1 MNDDEGI
8 SVRIGGREL
17 DPLRGGLL
25 ALVLGL
31 AIAGYGAYDYQQHQ
45 QALADADEVNATV
58 VATGVE
64 AISGSSNPGSEYR
77 PTVTFEYRYDGRNY
91 TSGNVFPS
99 ATTPNYDTR
108 SAAADVLSGYR
119 AGDSVRRSGRAGVG
133 VPDPPGVRGA
143 GARGRDRQPAWVTRS
158 RLAGQRPPVVASSPG
173 KGLKRPSPER

>member
-31 AIAGYGAYDYQQHQ
+31 AIAGYGAYDYQQQQ

-77 PTVTFEYRYDGRNY
+77 PTVTFEYRYDGRNF
-91 TSGNVFPS
+91 TSENVFPS

-119 AGDSVRRSGRAGVG
+119 AGEPATAFVDPAAPGSAFLIHRESGGPVLAVAIGGLLGLLGVG
-133 VPDPPGVRGA
+133 SLV
-143 GARGRDRQPAWVTRS
+143 
-158 RLAGQRPPVVASSPG
+158 
-173 KGLKRPSPER
+173 KGLRS